1 MEDSPVKHGPRGAR
15 VLASVQRTIR
25 RTPYPRPASDAATE
39 SGKACPHTRT
49 PSKIY
54 IHGKSFRSRLQ
65 DLSAKRTTPDP
76 GPFPVGKFRPLGVAF
91 PYTFPDRENSLAP
104 RRNLPIISRT
114 GNEESHDI
122 HSLPATVGDALRA
135 ARKQLGLTQP
145 QLALAAGVGVRFIV
159 DLEAG
164 KPTVRLENVL
174 RVIDALGG
182 ELQLGGLPAVEA
194 DQASEGSG
202 HDA

>member
-1 MEDSPVKHGPRGAR
+1 MTSIRSP
-15 VLASVQRTIR
+15 QR
-25 RTPYPRPASDAATE
+25 
-39 SGKACPHTRT
+39 
-49 PSKIY
+49 
-54 IHGKSFRSRLQ
+54 L
-65 DLSAKRTTPDP
+65 
-76 GPFPVGKFRPLGVAF
+76 
-91 PYTFPDRENSLAP
+91 
-104 RRNLPIISRT
+104 
-114 GNEESHDI
+114 
-122 HSLPATVGDALRA
+122 GDALRA

-164 KPTVRLENVL
+164 KPTVWLENVL